1 MNIVNFSDF
10 RNNLKFNLDRVS
22 DDKDV
27 VIVSRSK
34 DKNVVLLPLSEYN
47 ALMETIH
54 LMQSEKN
61 RQRLD
66 EALEEMSKGEYL
78 SNALIEN

>member
-1 MNIVNFSDF
+1 MNVINFTDF
-10 RNNLKFNLDRVS
+10 RNNLKVNLDKVS
-22 DDKDV
+22 NDKDV

-47 ALMETIH
+47 SLIETIH
-54 LMQSEKN
+54 LMQSGKN

-66 EALEEMSKGEYL
+66 DALQEMSKGEYL
-78 SNALIEN
+78 NNALIEN